1 MNPDSTSA
9 VGLLNYCIWS
19 STETATLST
28 VNTGQKMDSAVS
40 QSDVLTCTG

>member
-1 MNPDSTSA
+1 M
-9 VGLLNYCIWS
+9 
-19 STETATLST
+19 ETATLST